1 MNIDYSLDEI
11 QKVARLAAKEINSD
25 IILLSGEVG
34 VGKTT
39 LMKEILK
46 TLKVNDNVNSPTFS
60 IINEYLTRDKKI
72 VYHIDLYRIKT
83 IDELHSI
90 GFFEYLDSNNL
101 CFIEWGD
108 IIEEILKVDYNKF
121 LIVKKQNFRSLRFVN
136 LSLKRYLLSVLRDW
150 IIL

>member
-1 MNIDYSLDEI
+1 MNVDYSLGEV
-11 QKVARLAAKEINSD
+11 QKVARLATKAINSD

-39 LMKEILK
+39 LIKEILR

-60 IINEYLTRDKKI
+60 IINEYITRDKKI

-90 GFFEYLDSNNL
+90 GFFEYLDSKNL

-121 LIVKKQNFRSLRFVN
+121 LIVKKQNFRSI
-136 LSLKRYLLSVLRDW
+136 KM
-150 IIL
+150 IK

>member
-11 QKVARLAAKEINSD
+11 QKVARLTAKAINSD

-39 LMKEILK
+39 LIKEILR

-60 IINEYLTRDKKI
+60 IINEYITRDKKI

-90 GFFEYLDSNNL
+90 GFFEYLDSKNL

-121 LIVKKQNFRSLRFVN
+121 LIVKKQNFRSI
-136 LSLKRYLLSVLRDW
+136 KK
-150 IIL
+150 IK

>member
-1 MNIDYSLDEI
+1 MNIDYSLDEV
-11 QKVARLAAKEINSD
+11 QKVARLATKAINSD

-39 LMKEILK
+39 LIKEILR

-60 IINEYLTRDKKI
+60 IINEYITRDKKI

-90 GFFEYLDSNNL
+90 GFFEYLDSKNL

-121 LIVKKQNFRSLRFVN
+121 LIVKKQNFRSI
-136 LSLKRYLLSVLRDW
+136 KM
-150 IIL
+150 IK

>member
-11 QKVARLAAKEINSD
+11 QKVARLAAKVINSD

-39 LMKEILK
+39 LIKEILK
-46 TLKVNDNVNSPTFS
+46 ILKVNDNVNSPTFS

-72 VYHIDLYRIKT
+72 VYHIDLYRIKH

-90 GFFEYLDSNNL
+90 GFFEYLDSKNL
-101 CFIEWGD
+101 CFIEWGE

-121 LIVKKQNFRSLRFVN
+121 LIVKKQKFRSI
-136 LSLKRYLLSVLRDW
+136 KM
-150 IIL
+150 IK

>member
-1 MNIDYSLDEI
+1 MNIDYSLGEV
-11 QKVARLAAKEINSD
+11 QKVARLATKAINSD

-39 LMKEILK
+39 LIKEILR

-60 IINEYLTRDKKI
+60 IINEYITRDKKI
-72 VYHIDLYRIKT
+72 IYHIDLYRIKT
-83 IDELHSI
+83 IDELHST
-90 GFFEYLDSNNL
+90 GFFEYLDSKNL

-121 LIVKKQNFRSLRFVN
+121 LIVKNQNFRSI
-136 LSLKRYLLSVLRDW
+136 KM
-150 IIL
+150 IK

>member
-1 MNIDYSLDEI
+1 MNIDYSLGEV
-11 QKVARLAAKEINSD
+11 QKVARLATKAINSD
-25 IILLSGEVG
+25 IIILSGEVG

-39 LMKEILK
+39 LIKEILR

-60 IINEYLTRDKKI
+60 IINEYITRDKKI

-90 GFFEYLDSNNL
+90 GFFEYLDSKNL

-108 IIEEILKVDYNKF
+108 IIEEILKVDYNMF
-121 LIVKKQNFRSLRFVN
+121 LIVKKQNFRSL
-136 LSLKRYLLSVLRDW
+136 KM
-150 IIL
+150 IK

>member
-11 QKVARLAAKEINSD
+11 QKVARLVAKVINSD

-39 LMKEILK
+39 LIKEILK
-46 TLKVNDNVNSPTFS
+46 ILKVNDNVNSPTFS
-60 IINEYLTRDKKI
+60 IINEYLTRDEKI
-72 VYHIDLYRIKT
+72 VYHIDLYRIKH

-90 GFFEYLDSNNL
+90 GFFEYLDSKNL
-101 CFIEWGD
+101 CFIEWGE

-121 LIVKKQNFRSLRFVN
+121 LIMKKQNSRSI
-136 LSLKRYLLSVLRDW
+136 KM
-150 IIL
+150 IK

>member
-1 MNIDYSLDEI
+1 MNIDYRLGEV
-11 QKVARLAAKEINSD
+11 QKVARLATKAINSD
-25 IILLSGEVG
+25 IIILSGEVG

-39 LMKEILK
+39 LIKEILR

-60 IINEYLTRDKKI
+60 IINEYITRDKKI

-90 GFFEYLDSNNL
+90 GFFEYLDSKNL

-121 LIVKKQNFRSLRFVN
+121 LIVKKQNFRSI
-136 LSLKRYLLSVLRDW
+136 KM
-150 IIL
+150 IK

>member
-1 MNIDYSLDEI
+1 MNIDYRLGEV
-11 QKVARLAAKEINSD
+11 QKVARLATKAINSD

-39 LMKEILK
+39 LIKEILK

-60 IINEYLTRDKKI
+60 IINEYITRDKKI

-90 GFFEYLDSNNL
+90 GFFEYLDSKNL

-121 LIVKKQNFRSLRFVN
+121 LIVKKQNFRSI
-136 LSLKRYLLSVLRDW
+136 KM
-150 IIL
+150 IK

>member
-39 LMKEILK
+39 LIKEILK

-72 VYHIDLYRIKT
+72 VYRVTRDL
-83 IDELHSI
+83 
-90 GFFEYLDSNNL
+90 
-101 CFIEWGD
+101 
-108 IIEEILKVDYNKF
+108 
-121 LIVKKQNFRSLRFVN
+121 
-136 LSLKRYLLSVLRDW
+136 
-150 IIL
+150 

>member
-11 QKVARLAAKEINSD
+11 QKVARLTAKAINSD

-39 LMKEILK
+39 LIKEILK

-72 VYHIDLYRIKT
+72 VYHIDLYRIKK

-90 GFFEYLDSNNL
+90 GFFEYLDSKNL

-121 LIVKKQNFRSLRFVN
+121 LIVKKQNFRSI
-136 LSLKRYLLSVLRDW
+136 KK
-150 IIL
+150 IK